1 MIIPT
6 DSYFSEGLFHH
17 QPEMA
22 VEISLATRVWMFF
35 LRNYWALDVPGLVRY
50 SDDAGVSSVPP
61 LGGELPTN
69 PLGRLVLKLYHI
81 VFYNKTIYIYIW
93 YFIILYIHIYILS
106 QQDAKTFETMAVGC
120 FCR

>member
-1 MIIPT
+1 
-6 DSYFSEGLFHH
+6 
-17 QPEMA
+17 
-22 VEISLATRVWMFF
+22 MFF

-81 VFYNKTIYIYIW
+81 VFYNKTIYIYMVF
-93 YFIILYIHIYILS
+93 YNIIHTYIYYPNKMPKRLKPWQLDVS
-106 QQDAKTFETMAVGC
+106 AGEVLW
-120 FCR
+120 